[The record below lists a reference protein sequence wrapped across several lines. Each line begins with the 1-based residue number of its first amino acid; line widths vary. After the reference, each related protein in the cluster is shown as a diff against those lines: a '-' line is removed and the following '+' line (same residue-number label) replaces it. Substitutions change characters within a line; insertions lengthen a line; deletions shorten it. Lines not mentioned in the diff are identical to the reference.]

1 MLDWFGDMGVN
12 KFDAEDKFQPLELM
26 DSIWHDIAIKF
37 YRHAGLKP
45 HQLYGK
51 FNCIHMLLWEY
62 FCNRSEYQSS
72 KDIVSD
78 VEDVLSR
85 YLQIFLCN
93 QVLRIV
99 SQWSAG
105 TGQVEESIHK
115 AYCSFIEKAEHFIYI
130 KVGMM
135 KTDSRY
141 LLAANM
147 ADHTAEAKAIFF
159 DDAATVLIGTGL
171 MEPPIK
177 ATGTHEYVQGRRLWW
192 LLINN
197 KLPERP
203 TSSDPY
209 ADMSR
214 VLSQAVLDVDE
225 YSVVPRGTAAPVL
238 LKWFVSRDVPTGAPS
253 SNGTII
259 PIPIPSF
266 PLLVYLHSRKFI
278 RSTDGAKSGV
288 LVRASRPILLPDII
302 GRSSSETRAR
312 KALFR
317 FVPVLHF
324 LLIEK
329 KGDFSYLESFC
340 GVLRLLFFRTFFSL
354 PRDRS
359 AKRERAR
366 RRKGQPN
373 GNEQG
378 RNDKMRCP
386 GHPHLERRVE
396 VFGPV
401 ALPVPPSS
409 GGACVGGAPAEIGLE
424 ALTLPT
430 SRQLMAVGHD
440 YYKKA
445 PMKMNISHGGVCIF
459 MLGVLLS
466 CDPAAYVRPVAHA
479 SYLFRAGG
487 VNSDSI
493 RVTPVGEVALSIPSG
508 QPGREHGGDG
518 LPKKPARAGAWARK
532 QEAMAFALVGAI
544 KHLRLFHSIL
554 KLDRKVETFRGILFL
569 RDALLRY
576 DGLFDS
582 LSAPLLLLSCE
593 WGVEYSES
601 TGLVGK
607 PKKSRDKEQSRNK
620 EPEGKSKRDM
630 DQILL
635 PQNTRALR
643 DGFKL
648 CSDKGIQV
656 NDIESDSKVMVDSIL
671 DKATQLQTDWLLMLT
686 LTGLIASLKRLLFS
700 CKQAYYNDKE
710 GLDSYSCS
718 RNAFFHQSHA
728 VSSVQKITAIE
739 ESKDLSSLSLD
750 ELIGNIIVYE
760 VIMEKDFKV
769 IKGEKEKVKSLT
781 LKAKKDSIDDESSN

>member
-1 MLDWFGDMGVN
+1 MGSGLLPENAPPLGSFVVGAQNLPCSFLGVRFLRTHENNLKLEGPGTSGSGSQNRARALEVTVAGIIFSLALTESISSKGMTSALIWQVSSGSSESGNATSLPALESSSSSESLATRDYYNLPPQNNPGEYEGLVRDHLDQALNVPHYRNILDM
-12 KFDAEDKFQPLELM
+12 
-26 DSIWHDIAIKF
+26 
-37 YRHAGLKP
+37 
-45 HQLYGK
+45 
-51 FNCIHMLLWEY
+51 EY
-62 FCNRSEYQSS
+62 FELTVLERKGLLQDRLFNLMLGEQN
-72 KDIVSD
+72 
-78 VEDVLSR
+78 LSR
-85 YLQIFLCN
+85 IMELSPYTNIRREAYDFL
-93 QVLRIV
+93 
-99 SQWSAG
+99 
-105 TGQVEESIHK
+105 E
-115 AYCSFIEKAEHFIYI
+115 
-130 KVGMM
+130 
-135 KTDSRY
+135 
-141 LLAANM
+141 
-147 ADHTAEAKAIFF
+147 
-159 DDAATVLIGTGL
+159 
-171 MEPPIK
+171 
-177 ATGTHEYVQGRRLWW
+177 
-192 LLINN
+192 
-197 KLPERP
+197 
-203 TSSDPY
+203 
-209 ADMSR
+209 
-214 VLSQAVLDVDE
+214 
-225 YSVVPRGTAAPVL
+225 APVL

-518 LPKKPARAGAWARK
+518 LPKKPARAGA
-532 QEAMAFALVGAI
+532 
-544 KHLRLFHSIL
+544 LRSRIL
-554 KLDRKVETFRGILFL
+554 IDPVQCCNPAVPLSPAPQLLET
-569 RDALLRY
+569 
-576 DGLFDS
+576 
-582 LSAPLLLLSCE
+582 
-593 WGVEYSES
+593 
-601 TGLVGK
+601 
-607 PKKSRDKEQSRNK
+607 
-620 EPEGKSKRDM
+620 
-630 DQILL
+630 
-635 PQNTRALR
+635 
-643 DGFKL
+643 
-648 CSDKGIQV
+648 
-656 NDIESDSKVMVDSIL
+656 
-671 DKATQLQTDWLLMLT
+671 
-686 LTGLIASLKRLLFS
+686 
-700 CKQAYYNDKE
+700 
-710 GLDSYSCS
+710 
-718 RNAFFHQSHA
+718 
-728 VSSVQKITAIE
+728 
-739 ESKDLSSLSLD
+739 
-750 ELIGNIIVYE
+750 
-760 VIMEKDFKV
+760 
-769 IKGEKEKVKSLT
+769 
-781 LKAKKDSIDDESSN
+781 

>member
-1 MLDWFGDMGVN
+1 MTSALIWQVSSGSSESGNATSLPALESSSSSESLATFRAEIAAERTKLRFMLAYEVSRAVITTTFLPRIILGI
-12 KFDAEDKFQPLELM
+12 LERKGLLQDRLFNLM
-26 DSIWHDIAIKF
+26 L
-37 YRHAGLKP
+37 GE
-45 HQLYGK
+45 Q
-51 FNCIHMLLWEY
+51 N
-62 FCNRSEYQSS
+62 
-72 KDIVSD
+72 
-78 VEDVLSR
+78 LSR
-85 YLQIFLCN
+85 IMELSPYTNIRREAYDFL
-93 QVLRIV
+93 
-99 SQWSAG
+99 
-105 TGQVEESIHK
+105 E
-115 AYCSFIEKAEHFIYI
+115 
-130 KVGMM
+130 
-135 KTDSRY
+135 
-141 LLAANM
+141 
-147 ADHTAEAKAIFF
+147 
-159 DDAATVLIGTGL
+159 
-171 MEPPIK
+171 
-177 ATGTHEYVQGRRLWW
+177 
-192 LLINN
+192 
-197 KLPERP
+197 
-203 TSSDPY
+203 
-209 ADMSR
+209 
-214 VLSQAVLDVDE
+214 
-225 YSVVPRGTAAPVL
+225 APVL

-354 PRDRS
+354 PRDS
-359 AKRERAR
+359 LAAR
-366 RRKGQPN
+366 K
-373 GNEQG
+373 
-378 RNDKMRCP
+378 
-386 GHPHLERRVE
+386 HPV
-396 VFGPV
+396 
-401 ALPVPPSS
+401 
-409 GGACVGGAPAEIGLE
+409 
-424 ALTLPT
+424 LTTLRDT
-430 SRQLMAVGHD
+430 
-440 YYKKA
+440 KA
-445 PMKMNISHGGVCIF
+445 Q
-459 MLGVLLS
+459 
-466 CDPAAYVRPVAHA
+466 
-479 SYLFRAGG
+479 
-487 VNSDSI
+487 
-493 RVTPVGEVALSIPSG
+493 VTPVGEVALSIPSG

-671 DKATQLQTDWLLMLT
+671 
-686 LTGLIASLKRLLFS
+686 GLIS
-700 CKQAYYNDKE
+700 
-710 GLDSYSCS
+710 
-718 RNAFFHQSHA
+718 
-728 VSSVQKITAIE
+728 TP
-739 ESKDLSSLSLD
+739 
-750 ELIGNIIVYE
+750 
-760 VIMEKDFKV
+760 
-769 IKGEKEKVKSLT
+769 
-781 LKAKKDSIDDESSN
+781 